1 MYSMTGYGK
10 GVAKDSGKTITVE
23 IKTVNHRYLD
33 WGIKMPRNF
42 LFLEDKV
49 KKAVGAAISRGHV
62 DLFLTYEKESV
73 DDGAYTV
80 DIELARNYLE
90 AVENLKGSLNIRDDF
105 ALTSL
110 LKVPDVIKREQPVDD
125 EELLARLV
133 ESALKAALDALKGMR
148 LREGESLKADI
159 SAKLDNI
166 ESALGKIK
174 EYAPA
179 VVQNYKSA
187 LEARIA
193 EVLDPSKTD
202 IQRLATEVAL
212 FADHCAIDEEI
223 TRLTAHIEHMRALL
237 AADEPVG
244 RKMDFLVQE
253 FNRETN
259 TIGSKA
265 NDMNITSLVL
275 SIKNEIEKIRE
286 QAANIE

>member
-1 MYSMTGYGK
+1 MYSITGYGK
-10 GVAKDSGKTITVE
+10 GVAKDSGKMITVE

-133 ESALKAALDALKGMR
+133 ESALKDALDALKGMR
-148 LREGESLKADI
+148 LREGESLKAFLI
-159 SAKLDNI
+159 
-166 ESALGKIK
+166 ALSNLPGVPEMAQK
-174 EYAPA
+174 A
-179 VVQNYKSA
+179 Q
-187 LEARIA
+187 
-193 EVLDPSKTD
+193 KTG
-202 IQRLATEVAL
+202 
-212 FADHCAIDEEI
+212 DE
-223 TRLTAHIEHMRALL
+223 
-237 AADEPVG
+237 G
-244 RKMDFLVQE
+244 
-253 FNRETN
+253 
-259 TIGSKA
+259 
-265 NDMNITSLVL
+265 
-275 SIKNEIEKIRE
+275 
-286 QAANIE
+286 